1 MPHWE
6 RLNFRRARWIAFA
19 GAVLA
24 AWLVSIAIRPTAQQS
39 DGKRGEVVADFA
51 LPLLSATGLDP
62 TTLDGPLNHRGKP
75 LLLHFWAPS
84 CAPCR
89 AELPI
94 WRELAQHGTAFTV
107 LTVAGDDSEEV
118 ARYLSDHQLLLP
130 VVWDENGTAHRA
142 LNVWGIP
149 HTFAISRTGV
159 IVRDL
164 PGAQT
169 RAELAAALEAASAA
183 K

>member
-1 MPHWE
+1 MTPP
-6 RLNFRRARWIAFA
+6 RALNFHRARWVALI
-19 GAVLA
+19 GVVLA
-24 AWLVSIAIRPTAQQS
+24 ALLAALALRPGAHRSSGKELEIVGDFSLPRVTA
-39 DGKRGEVVADFA
+39 A
-51 LPLLSATGLDP
+51 GLDP

-75 LLLHFWAPS
+75 FLLHFWAPS

-89 AELPI
+89 TELP
-94 WRELAQHGTAFTV
+94 LFAALSQHGAEYTV
-107 LTVAGDDSEEV
+107 LTVAGDEAADVS
-118 ARYLSDHQLLLP
+118 AYLAAQHLALP
-130 VVWDENGTAHRA
+130 VAWDEDGSAHRQ

-169 RAELAAALEAASAA
+169 AASLQAALDAARR
-183 K
+183 